1 MKIKKPTKKAA
12 TLIALVGLGAAGLLY
27 EMVPRYEG
35 EVLRG
40 YRDPVGIATK
50 CYGDTN
56 DVVIGKAYSK
66 EECLRSL
73 ESALVLHA
81 GPILDC
87 VGPLADYTDGEV
99 AASVSLAYNIGV
111 GAYCKST
118 VARRFRAGDRRG
130 ACDAF
135 LMWTRAGGREL
146 PGLVARRKD
155 ERNICLRELPAP
167 EASRD

>member
-1 MKIKKPTKKAA
+1 
-12 TLIALVGLGAAGLLY
+12 VGLGAAGLLY
-27 EMVPRYEG
+27 EMVPRHEG

-50 CYGDTN
+50 CYGDTD
-56 DVVIGKAYSK
+56 DVVVGKSYSK

-73 ESALVLHA
+73 ESALVRHA
-81 GPILDC
+81 GPVMEC
-87 VGPLADYTDGEV
+87 VPELAGYSDGEK
-99 AASVSLAYNIGV
+99 AASVSLAYNIGT

-135 LMWTRAGGREL
+135 LMWTKAGGREL
-146 PGLVARRKD
+146 RGLVVRRND
-155 ERNICLRELPAP
+155 ERAVCLRDLPPAP
-167 EASRD
+167 EASLP